1 MTVKVF
7 AITVVVEGLL
17 NQVEARHTFK
27 AAVDS
32 AVDVIA
38 EQCESNKNDIR
49 KELKANW
56 SFISPNG
63 NVCVSIDSCKMPE
76 PKATG
81 RVLGERDPHRI
92 TIEVPVVISFTT
104 DPAEMDGRQGG
115 KRPTWRSL
123 LDFLDRAFRME
134 IDTEG
139 EGQPEGAVFAAAG
152 VDWKKAKLSRG

>member
-27 AAVDS
+27 AAVDF
-32 AVDVIA
+32 AVEVAA
-38 EQCESNKNDIR
+38 ELCGSNKDKIR

-76 PKATG
+76 PKATE

-92 TIEVPVVISFTT
+92 TIEVPVLVSFTT
-104 DPAEMDGRQGG
+104 DPAEMDDRKGE
-115 KRPTWRSL
+115 KKPTRKSL
-123 LDFLDRAFRME
+123 LDYLDRAFRLE

-139 EGQPEGAVFAAAG
+139 EGQPAGAVFAAAG